1 MIAYEKIWYI
11 DIVLERLFNM
21 SYKFSEKMDHLKPSV
36 IREILKYSSDPAVIP
51 FSAGNPA
58 PEAFPVEKIQ
68 AISANILAKE
78 PIAALQY
85 SITEGYPKLIEAVTN
100 DLKNRLHIGADTD
113 RVIITSGAQQGIDL
127 TVKSFCSKGDV
138 IICESPS
145 FVGSLNAFKAS
156 EATLV
161 GVPMDEDGMNMEQLE
176 DALKANPTAK
186 LIYTIPNFQN
196 PSGITMSME
205 KRRKMYQL
213 AKQYGVCIIEDNPYG
228 DLRFAGEDVPAIKTL
243 DEDGI
248 VIYCGSFS
256 KVLSPGLRV
265 GFVCANADI
274 IQKIT
279 VLKQT
284 NDVHTNILA
293 QMVAYH
299 FMTECDF
306 VGHLENLRKIYKHK
320 AELMLS
326 EMDKHFSKNVTW
338 TIPQG
343 GLFLWCTLPEDQDML
358 AFCQDAVKNH
368 KVAVV
373 PGNAFMTSDDVP
385 TTSFRMNYSTPTD
398 EQIIAG
404 VKILGDLMK

>member
-1 MIAYEKIWYI
+1 
-11 DIVLERLFNM
+11 
-21 SYKFSEKMDHLKPSV
+21 
-36 IREILKYSSDPAVIP
+36 
-51 FSAGNPA
+51 
-58 PEAFPVEKIQ
+58 
-68 AISANILAKE
+68 
-78 PIAALQY
+78 
-85 SITEGYPKLIEAVTN
+85 
-100 DLKNRLHIGADTD
+100 
-113 RVIITSGAQQGIDL
+113 
-127 TVKSFCSKGDV
+127 
-138 IICESPS
+138 
-145 FVGSLNAFKAS
+145 
-156 EATLV
+156 
-161 GVPMDEDGMNMEQLE
+161 MNMEQLE

-343 GLFLWCTLPEDQDML
+343 GLFLWCTPVSYTHLDVYKRQLSYRAGPSYFL
-358 AFCQDAVKNH
+358 
-368 KVAVV
+368 VAVV
-373 PGNAFMTSDDVP
+373 LQPV
-385 TTSFRMNYSTPTD
+385 
-398 EQIIAG
+398 
-404 VKILGDLMK
+404 